1 MALSQEDLRK
11 LQEGA
16 EEELKGYEDLPD
28 GDYYGIIKD
37 AARGEKWE
45 HDMVTLEIDITEGEY
60 TGRKKWANYTLDHQ
74 NPKVSM
80 IAIKTLDTLAKGFG
94 VIEQGTQISDY
105 ELEDVVANFIDK
117 EVYFNLK
124 TTKSKTNGKEYQ
136 NISKITAC

>member
-74 NPKVSM
+74 NQIRLSDIGLRRIWGDERGGRHSARPPSGLSLYSNQDAGTRSPCSPGVPHRSPGGSCR
-80 IAIKTLDTLAKGFG
+80 TL
-94 VIEQGTQISDY
+94 Q
-105 ELEDVVANFIDK
+105 
-117 EVYFNLK
+117 
-124 TTKSKTNGKEYQ
+124 
-136 NISKITAC
+136 

>member
-1 MALSQEDLRK
+1 
-11 LQEGA
+11 
-16 EEELKGYEDLPD
+16 
-28 GDYYGIIKD
+28 
-37 AARGEKWE
+37 
-45 HDMVTLEIDITEGEY
+45 
-60 TGRKKWANYTLDHQ
+60 
-74 NPKVSM
+74 M

-136 NISKITAC
+136 NISMITAC